1 MTQSG
6 KNNQVTNV
14 ILCLNTL
21 ALAGVIWLVASDR
34 PATWNAAMAGP
45 RSSKNVEKVKDS
57 TSKRWS
63 SDGGVSNLG
72 TIDFRQRQ
80 DIIDWLQGIDGSI
93 KSLKGYVESGNMKVE
108 VTNLAD
114 LADSNAKS
122 K

>member
-6 KNNQVTNV
+6 NTQVTNV

-21 ALAGVIWLVASDR
+21 ALAGVIWLVAADQ
-34 PATWNAAMAGP
+34 PNTGNMAMAGP
-45 RSSKNVEKVKDS
+45 RSSKNVDKIKDP
-57 TSKRWS
+57 TNKKWS

-80 DIIDWLQGIDGSI
+80 DIINWLADIDGSV
-93 KSLKGYVESGNMKVE
+93 KSLQGYVESGQMKVE
-108 VTNLAD
+108 VTNLRD
-114 LADSNAKS
+114 LASSDNKS